1 MKKIIYFLNL
11 LTIVFI
17 FSCKKDKIDNVVTP
31 PVAITP
37 QYTLKE
43 GAYINIDEVKKLVPE
58 AYKKQKKI
66 VYSNSKGQ
74 LMTIGIKYEENDK
87 RPSQYNGINYTYD
100 QFYIT
105 LYSEADQN
113 LLIQFSGGANFADDT
128 VVVKGLTIIIMPYM
142 ISGIDIDRNGE
153 PDKGFGLAEYAANK
167 TLNGK
172 NFKEVFTSKNEVEK
186 AYSEVCYNK
195 EFGLVAFRDKNGEL
209 FVFERFE

>member
-11 LTIVFI
+11 LTIIFI
-17 FSCKKDKIDNVVTP
+17 FSCKKDKIDGVGTLPAAV
-31 PVAITP
+31 TP

-43 GAYINIDEVKKLVPE
+43 GAYINIDEVKKLIPD

-66 VYSNSKGQ
+66 VYSNNKGQ
-74 LMTIGIKYEENDK
+74 LMTIKVKYEENDK
-87 RPSQYNGINYTYD
+87 RPDQYNGINYTYD

-105 LYSEADQN
+105 LYSETDQG
-113 LLIQFSGGANFADDT
+113 LSIQFSGGANFAGDT
-128 VVVKGLTIIIMPYM
+128 IVAKGLTIIVMPYI
-142 ISGIDIDRNGE
+142 ISGIDMDRNGE
-153 PDKGFGLAEYAANK
+153 PDKKLSLSEYAANR

-172 NFKEVFTSKNEVEK
+172 NFKDVFTSKNEVEK